1 MNVIIIFDKCKIQSQ
16 IKLSGQF
23 FVLTAPALSVLQGK
37 LLLNGALTEP
47 GRKGELFL
55 EGALSGGGGKGE
67 FGYDA
72 AEGLFG
78 SGPYSD
84 DAKKVQSAACGEA
97 EQFGLGLGGKDER
110 KRSVGREAAGG
121 ESEYVAVRK
130 AAAVSGLRFPAVR
143 IEQRSVVIR
152 RI

>member
-1 MNVIIIFDKCKIQSQ
+1 MTNARCQSQ

-23 FVLTAPALSVLQGK
+23 FVLTAPALSVLQVK

-67 FGYDA
+67 FDYDA

-78 SGPYSD
+78 SSPYSD
-84 DAKKVQSAACGEA
+84 DAKKAQSAACCVA
-97 EQFGLGLGGKDER
+97 VLFVFLLFLNDER
-110 KRSVGREAAGG
+110 KRSVRREAAGG
-121 ESEYVAVRK
+121 ESEYVSVRK

-143 IEQRSVVIR
+143 IEQRSVVVR